1 MAGETEI
8 TLPAVDVAERSDPG
22 RDPTKQIN
30 EDACGHRETRFGLL
44 AVVCDGMGG
53 HVGGREASTAALAT
67 IFEAFEQAAPGSA
80 PREVLRDAIRLAN
93 VRVRGLGVPSEEPG
107 PGGASG
113 GRPGSTVVAVL
124 VHGAGTEV
132 AHVGDSRV
140 YLVQQSDVFQI
151 TRDHSMVQEMVDAK
165 ILTQAQAATHPDAN
179 KITRALGIDDDVEV
193 SVRPQPLAHVAGDT
207 FVLCSDGL
215 SDLVDAG
222 DIKRIVSGDPLEQ
235 AAGKLVDLA
244 NARGGHDNIT
254 VMLVRPRVS
263 APSATAGGGV
273 APTVVLDN
281 PTLRPPA
288 APPFQGGKGAI
299 AIIPAAP
306 PPAPAE
312 ARARRSSPSM
322 IAGLVLAAIG
332 VAAALAVFVIHASE
346 RGGKRTSIAFDAGTI
361 VTGPATSSSVML
373 APVAPPDA
381 GDVDASDLQPL
392 APVEP
397 APVRHSRGKPPDG
410 TSPALPARGA
420 HSKDS
425 P

>member
-1 MAGETEI
+1 MTGETEI

-67 IFEAFEQAAPGSA
+67 IFEAFEQAPPGAA

-93 VRVRGLGVPSEEPG
+93 VRVRGLGVPSEEAGAAPG
-107 PGGASG
+107 G

-124 VHGAGTEV
+124 VHGGGTEV

-140 YLVQQSDVFQI
+140 YLVQQSEVFQI

-165 ILTQAQAATHPDAN
+165 ILTQSQAAIHPDAN

-215 SDLVDAG
+215 SDLVEAA
-222 DIKRIVSGDPLEQ
+222 DIQRIVSGDPPAQ

-254 VMLVRPRVS
+254 VMLVRPRTS
-263 APSATAGGGV
+263 APSATAGSGGV
-273 APTVVLDN
+273 APTMVLDN

-288 APPFQGGKGAI
+288 APPGMAV
-299 AIIPAAP
+299 IPAAP
-306 PPAPAE
+306 PPAPPE
-312 ARARRSSPSM
+312 ARARRSSPGA
-322 IAGLVLAAIG
+322 IAGLVLAA
-332 VAAALAVFVIHASE
+332 VAVAVALAMLVSHVRDRDRKRSAMPFD
-346 RGGKRTSIAFDAGTI
+346 GGTL
-361 VTGPATSSSVML
+361 VTGPARPSSSVVL

-381 GDVDASDLQPL
+381 VVVDASDLQPL
-392 APVEP
+392 APVET
-397 APVRHSRGKPPDG
+397 APVRHSRAKP
-410 TSPALPARGA
+410 
-420 HSKDS
+420 KDS
-425 P
+425 Q

>member
-1 MAGETEI
+1 MSSGGETEI

-67 IFEAFEQAAPGSA
+67 IFEAFEQAPPGSV

-93 VRVRGLGVPSEEPG
+93 VRVRGLGVPSEEAG
-107 PGGASG
+107 VAGG

-124 VHGAGTEV
+124 VHAAGTEV

-140 YLVQQSDVFQI
+140 YLVQQGEVFQI

-165 ILTQAQAATHPDAN
+165 ILTLSQAAVHPDAN

-193 SVRPQPLAHVAGDT
+193 TVRQQPLAHVAGDT

-215 SDLVDAG
+215 SDLVDAA
-222 DIKRIVSGDPLEQ
+222 DIRRIVSGDPPAQ

-254 VMLVRPRVS
+254 VMLVRPRTS
-263 APSATAGGGV
+263 APSALAGGGGV
-273 APTVVLDN
+273 GPTMMLDN

-288 APPFQGGKGAI
+288 APPFTDKPGV

-306 PPAPAE
+306 PPAPPSQ
-312 ARARRSSPSM
+312 RARRSSPAVT
-322 IAGLVLAAIG
+322 AGLVLAAVG
-332 VAAALAVFVIHASE
+332 LAAALAMFVIHARE
-346 RGGKRTSIAFDAGTI
+346 RGGKRSATPFDGGTI
-361 VTGPATSSSVML
+361 VTGPATPSSSVVL
-373 APVAPPDA
+373 APVAPPDDA
-381 GDVDASDLQPL
+381 VVDASDLQPL
-392 APVEP
+392 APVDS
-397 APVRHSRGKPPDG
+397 ASVRHPRAKPPDMRKS
-410 TSPALPARGA
+410 SP
-420 HSKDS
+420 
-425 P
+425 